1 MEKKEERREVN
12 NVKEKNTNLV
22 SVERSQIC
30 AEGNAKTILHIVFKL
45 TFLELILVQELD
57 LKV

>member
-30 AEGNAKTILHIVFKL
+30 AEVMRKQFCTLSSNSLSL
-45 TFLELILVQELD
+45 N
-57 LKV
+57 